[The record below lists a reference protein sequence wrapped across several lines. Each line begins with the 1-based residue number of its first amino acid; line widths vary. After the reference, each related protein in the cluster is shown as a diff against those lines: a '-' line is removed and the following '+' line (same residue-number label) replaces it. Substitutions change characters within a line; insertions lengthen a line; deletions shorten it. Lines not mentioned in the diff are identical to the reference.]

1 MAGND
6 VRIRLSAEGIAE
18 VTAALRKVQTQA
30 NRANRQAEVG
40 FASVRKSLIGLRGL
54 IGGIGISAATI
65 GLSGLGRAALDFAD
79 AVSKTS
85 QRTGLATE
93 QISALAVAGRLA
105 GIELPAIQVGL
116 SRLPQTLDD
125 IRKGTGDAARA
136 TAELG
141 LSLADFDGLDLGQ
154 SLELLGQRLSEF
166 PAGTDKV
173 RIAVDLFGKS
183 GLNLILLLDQLG
195 REGFAGLIKTA
206 EGMGV
211 LVSKEFG
218 VAAEATNDA
227 VTAMQ
232 FELQG
237 LSAQFLQGFL
247 PSVLSTFG
255 TFDDTV
261 KDDGVN
267 SLKEFGEGF
276 GRVFRIAAAVL
287 QGIAGLAR
295 DTVAI
300 ITGNFSTLFDVVN
313 RVVAGDF
320 PGAFERIK
328 NLAGDIA
335 DRFVTLGKNAI
346 AAGKK
351 VSSAFTDPPRAPN
364 RAGGAGAGATGDGD
378 GEGPPAPAEV
388 EAEAKKREAARL
400 KAIRQGIADE
410 ASVRDAGAARQAQ
423 ADQREFDQG
432 LITLEAYID
441 RRRKAVAAGLAAET
455 AALQSELAQVQAQT
469 TADAVARASDVASLR
484 AQIQVREI
492 QAAQELDALDAERL
506 DRQRTSATEQLQ
518 VAQQLAEIEGRKTD
532 AARLALDLQSQALQQ
547 QLTAA
552 GATRT
557 QVDALVARFRSAT
570 ESRLGFEDIVA
581 QAETAFSTLD
591 AARTRIEQD
600 VELGITTQLGG
611 QSRLLAI
618 EQSRL
623 PVLRALADA
632 MLEAAR
638 ATGDQDAIDQAEAM
652 SLRVREIAVSVEL
665 ASNSFARFRDQAEQ
679 SAVNALTDFLDTGI
693 TQAKNLKDAFRSLA
707 VSVINDLKRI
717 AAQAL
722 ATSIVRGL
730 SAAFG
735 GGAAGAGGGG
745 GSGGST
751 FARGGLLR
759 GAGSGTSDSIPAWL
773 SHGEYVVRAS
783 SVRRPGMLRML
794 ESINAGDAPGYRAGG
809 LIDVM
814 PRFAAG
820 GLAEAGGSSSFRAR
834 LEVGLA
840 DGLESRSTPVSDDLI
855 IDVIRRNPRRVG
867 EIIR

>member
-6 VRIRLSAEGIAE
+6 VRIRLSAEGVAE
-18 VTAALRKVQTQA
+18 VTAALRKVQAQA
-30 NRANRQAEVG
+30 NLANRQTGVG
-40 FASVRKSLIGLRGL
+40 FAGVRKSVIGLRGL
-54 IGGIGISAATI
+54 IGGIGISAAAI
-65 GLSGLGRAALDFAD
+65 GLSGLGRAAIDFAD
-79 AVSKTS
+79 EVSKVS

-105 GIELPAIQVGL
+105 GIELPKIQVGL

-136 TAELG
+136 TAQLG
-141 LSLADFDGLDLGQ
+141 LSLADFDGLTLAQ
-154 SLELLGQRLSEF
+154 SLELIGQRLSQF
-166 PAGTDKV
+166 PAGTDKA

-206 EGMGV
+206 EDMGV

-218 VAAEATNDA
+218 LAAEATNDG

-255 TFDDTV
+255 AFDDTV
-261 KDDGVN
+261 KGDGVN

-300 ITGNFSTLFDVVN
+300 ITGNLSTLFDVFN
-313 RVVAGDF
+313 KVVAGDF
-320 PGAFERIK
+320 SGAFERIK

-335 DRFVTLGKNAI
+335 DRFITLGKNAV

-364 RAGGAGAGATGDGD
+364 RSGGAGAGADGAGDGL
-378 GEGPPAPAEV
+378 PNPAAV
-388 EAEAKKREAARL
+388 EAEVKKREAARL
-400 KAIRQGIADE
+400 KAVRQGIADE
-410 ASVRDAGAARQAQ
+410 ASVREAGAARQAQ

-432 LITLEAYID
+432 LITLKAYID

-469 TADAVARASDVASLR
+469 TGDAVARAADVASLR

-506 DRQRTSATEQLQ
+506 DRQRTSATEHLQ

-632 MLEAAR
+632 MLDAAR

-745 GSGGST
+745 GTGGST

-820 GLAEAGGSSSFRAR
+820 GLAEAGGSSSFRGR